1 MAWRPCLIY
10 APQKGQAPRARQHVP
25 PGARRRALEHLR
37 EDALGLR
44 VIALVRRV
52 DGPGPRERGPR
63 VWTDA
68 ARGLVALLV
77 QPKRHEPELA
87 LGRRAPFEV
96 ELQRAVGPRAD
107 RVDHVG
113 ILERRRAADR
123 DHSIAQFQ
131 AQSLRLAA
139 RRQGREHALPPVIA
153 HRQAQCRTF
162 ERDDDALRA
171 SRFLALDASRQ
182 VLGRI
187 FYRVSQ
193 G

>member
-1 MAWRPCLIY
+1 MVPARGSEDRACRRT
-10 APQKGQAPRARQHVP
+10 PR
-25 PGARRRALEHLR
+25 
-37 EDALGLR
+37 
-44 VIALVRRV
+44 
-52 DGPGPRERGPR
+52 
-63 VWTDA
+63 
-68 ARGLVALLV
+68 RGLVALLV
-77 QPKRHEPELA
+77 QPNRHEPELA